1 MSRHDYDLYC
11 LIQKGVA
18 ADALADPDLFR
29 RVVAHREVFFRR
41 SAEAQSS
48 LKPGSLRLVPAPA
61 RETAWRRDYE
71 AMREA
76 MFFGESPS
84 WKELIQV
91 VGDFEARFN
100 AAAGPAQP

>member
-41 SAEAQSS
+41 SAEAQAS
-48 LKPGSLRLVPAPA
+48 LKPGSLRLVPSAV
-61 RETAWRRDYE
+61 REPAWRRDYE

-84 WKELIQV
+84 WKDLIQV

-100 AAAGPAQP
+100 AGAQP

>member
-1 MSRHDYDLYC
+1 M
-11 LIQKGVA
+11 
-18 ADALADPDLFR
+18 
-29 RVVAHREVFFRR
+29 VAHREVFFRR

-48 LKPGSLRLVPAPA
+48 LKPGSLRLVPAA
-61 RETAWRRDYE
+61 GREPAWRRDYE

-84 WKELIQV
+84 WKELIRV

-100 AAAGPAQP
+100 ERARP